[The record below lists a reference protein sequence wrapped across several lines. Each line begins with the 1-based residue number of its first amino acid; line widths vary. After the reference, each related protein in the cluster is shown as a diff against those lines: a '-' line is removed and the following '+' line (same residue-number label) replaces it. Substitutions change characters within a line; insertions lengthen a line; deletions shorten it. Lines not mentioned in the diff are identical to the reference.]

1 MEIKPI
7 PVAVV
12 AVGLTVLIV
21 GLTAGKSK
29 KSTMYFDQENANENN
44 NADFNAYEVAKVLEI
59 AMDQYGTDEDTI
71 MQTLSEISV
80 AQMKKVIAAFGS
92 KKYNTW
98 TGDGYGVFSYPL
110 KVWLKEE
117 LSTSSYLTLKSKF
130 KSLL

>member
-29 KSTMYFDQENANENN
+29 KSTIYLDSENANTSN
-44 NADFNAYEVAKVLEI
+44 NADFNAYEVAKTLEV

-71 MQTLSEISV
+71 MQALSEISV
-80 AQMKKVIAAFGS
+80 TQMKQVITAFGS

-98 TGDGYGVFSYPL
+98 TGNSYGIYSYPL

-130 KSLL
+130 KNLL